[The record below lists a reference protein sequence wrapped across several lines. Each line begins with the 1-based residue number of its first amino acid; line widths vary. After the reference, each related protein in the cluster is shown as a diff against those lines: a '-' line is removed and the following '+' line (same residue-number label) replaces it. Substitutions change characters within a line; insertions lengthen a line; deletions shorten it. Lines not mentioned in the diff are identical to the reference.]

1 MLWGHFVSG
10 LSSGLTVAGAVEQ
23 GGLLEDMHGWMLSRF
38 SHVQL
43 FEIPWTVAYRAPLSM
58 RFSREEY
65 WSGLPCPPPGDLP
78 NPGIE
83 FGSPALQAEFFII
96 RATRE
101 GPLYSHG
108 V

>member
-23 GGLLEDMHGWMLSRF
+23 GGLLEDMQGCMLSRF

-43 FEIPWTVAYRAPLSM
+43 FETPWTVAYQAPLSM

-65 WSGLPCPPPGDLP
+65 WSRLPFPSPGDLP

-83 FGSPALQAEFFII
+83 STTLLSPALTGGVFTTN
-96 RATRE
+96 AT
-101 GPLYSHG
+101 
-108 V
+108 